1 MNLTRWK
8 QTHGWLSLGK
18 GKEKEQDGEEDE
30 QVRNTRYK
38 KAKGYIV

>member
-18 GKEKEQDGEEDE
+18 GKEKEQDGEDE